1 MGSKG
6 SLKMKVAWAALTL
19 APVLMPEAK
28 QAPQGPPLLR
38 CDPNKQTVEMQGKGG
53 ISTECIELCK
63 EYGKNND
70 DGEKYC
76 ADLVHCHG
84 ILEDENGNGGQG
96 RRVCFFRYL
105 LYFIISILSGLFLRF
120 LVVLYL
126 LMPGMPLPF
135 CSVHSNVTM
144 TLTCFPFFAMQVTC
158 L

>member
-1 MGSKG
+1 MGLFCQCYCCIDVEFISKG

-19 APVLMPEAK
+19 ASVLMPEAK

-96 RRVCFFRYL
+96 VCNDSKECETDKDCGPLGDGTSGSASRKCEDL
-105 LYFIISILSGLFLRF
+105 QCFIDGRITI
-120 LVVLYL
+120 
-126 LMPGMPLPF
+126 
-135 CSVHSNVTM
+135 T
-144 TLTCFPFFAMQVTC
+144 
-158 L
+158 